1 MSQITNINSTHKF
14 LIRKNKPSRYQNL
27 LQKKNSVTNLSS
39 IFKIEP
45 KKIRF
50 IGFEVGTAKISKFKI
65 INTSSTLQRLIIL
78 PMISDNFNFYY
89 EKKGNIAPGLFETIK
104 VSFIAK
110 DYDYYETQIRIL
122 CENEVL
128 IIPIVAYPVINPD
141 PTNIFPRFIDFEIK
155 KINKIHKIVKRI
167 RSTIPLNFKF
177 EFKIKKGNKNLKI
190 EPLKGFI
197 PGNSFIDI
205 NIIFMPKNAC
215 TLFLEADV
223 N

>member
-1 MSQITNINSTHKF
+1 MDEKLNKTTNKF
-14 LIRKNKPSRYQNL
+14 LIRNNKQSRYQNL
-27 LQKKNSVTNLSS
+27 LQKKNSTINLSS

-45 KKIRF
+45 KKVRF
-50 IGFEVGTAKISKFKI
+50 IGFEVGIAKITKFKI

-89 EKKGNIAPGLFETIK
+89 EKKGNIAPGMFESIK
-104 VSFIAK
+104 ITFIAK
-110 DYDYYETQIRIL
+110 DYNFYETQIRIL

-128 IIPIVAYPVINPD
+128 IIPIVAYPVINPI
-141 PTNIFPRFIDFEIK
+141 PSNIFPKFIDFEIK
-155 KINKIHKIVKRI
+155 KINKVHKIIKRI
-167 RSTIPLNFKF
+167 KSTIPLNFKF
-177 EFKIKKGNKNLKI
+177 EFKVRKSNENLKI

-205 NIIFMPKNAC
+205 VIIFTPKEAC